1 MNKIKKIILKKTAFT
16 VRFHPW
22 VYKNHIA
29 VVDPEISPG
38 DIVSV
43 ITHDNAYL
51 GTGYYNPKSV
61 IAIRILSRKEELIDN
76 NFFNKYIFQAFQKR
90 EHLKKITNAFRI
102 VSSEADSLP
111 GLIVDLY
118 NNTVVF
124 QITTLGM
131 ERLKNEIISS
141 IYNTIKPEYIFE
153 RSDSI
158 MCKLE
163 GFKPAVSWHGSQGK
177 ENVHIYEGKGK
188 FIVDIAHGH
197 KTGFYLDQRKSRIAV
212 EDFAKNKKVLDI
224 FSYTGGFA
232 IHAALGKASKVVC
245 IDIKNE
251 WLEQLKYNAQ
261 INNVSEKI
269 ECIKGNAFNILR
281 KYIQT
286 EEIFDMIILDP
297 PSFVKNKSG
306 LQNAVKGYLEL
317 NRLAM
322 RLLNNKGI
330 LCTFSCSHHM
340 KNEIFSDMLKKAAE
354 AEIKTFSI
362 LKRCHQD
369 KDHPIIETIPETEYL
384 KGYFLSIINKN

>member
-16 VRFHPW
+16 DRFHPW

-38 DIVSV
+38 DIVS
-43 ITHDNAYL
+43 IISHDNAYL

-61 IAIRILSRKEELIDN
+61 IAIRILSRKKEPIDN

-90 EHLKKITNAFRI
+90 EQLKKITNAFRI

-111 GLIVDLY
+111 GLILDLY

-131 ERLKNEIISS
+131 KRLKNEIISS
-141 IYNTIKPEYIFE
+141 IHNTIKPEYIFE

-163 GFKPAVSWHGSQGK
+163 GFKPAVSWHGLQGK
-177 ENVHIYEGKGK
+177 EKTHIHEGKGK

-212 EDFAKNKKVLDI
+212 ENFAKNKKVLDI

-232 IHAALGKASKVVC
+232 IHAALGMASKVVC

-286 EEIFDMIILDP
+286 EEIFDIIILDP